1 MSGGQCM
8 ETESGSSDGDIES
21 SSLTHSLSQ
30 TADTAPAT
38 SVTSPY
44 HRHRQPSGGMSTFCH
59 ILRHMFYLNLNLT
72 SQHK

>member
-1 MSGGQCM
+1 MSVGQC
-8 ETESGSSDGDIES
+8 TESESDDDDDEN
-21 SSLTHSLSQ
+21 SSLIHSLTQ
-30 TADTAPAT
+30 TADNAPAT

-59 ILRHMFYLNLNLT
+59 ILGHMFHLNLNFT